1 LLGNCGGS
9 RIQTWNRYAYVANN
23 PLGNVDPLGLVD
35 GPTNCGQ
42 DGQCYA
48 QWAKDF
54 SAQFAG
60 GVNQGPRGSWTAAS
74 EFWLMSKPVT
84 VTAWGWIPVTPS
96 TTNFAGPSTSNG
108 TIDDVL
114 AYFGQQ
120 SVQVGTGLD
129 LFTSSLLS
137 AQGTETPAQAFNRIF
152 NQKPATDA
160 VRGPSQSTPVVTPQQ
175 ASALCSTAVQLR
187 NNGMNPLSGLSGD
200 PLYAVDQGTGIFGPG
215 MLNPNGSGAGTI
227 TQSVGS
233 GFAMA
238 LGKSTDYQTC
248 MNVYSYFYPHP

>member
-1 LLGNCGGS
+1 M
-9 RIQTWNRYAYVANN
+9 IETWNRYAYVGNN
-23 PLGNVDPLGLVD
+23 PLSHVDPLGLVD

-48 QWAKDF
+48 QWSKDF
-54 SAQFAG
+54 QAQFAG

-84 VTAWGWIPVTPS
+84 VTTWGWIPVTPS

-137 AQGTETPAQAFNRIF
+137 VQGTETPAQAFNRVYPSQAQQLPVIS
-152 NQKPATDA
+152 A
-160 VRGPSQSTPVVTPQQ
+160 VRPPTPPTPGQIQ
-175 ASALCSTAVQLR
+175 AACTILAINA
-187 NNGMNPLSGLSGD
+187 NNGFGSVAGDSATASLSNGIVFQQYTQSGRLNALNPSSPNVNALM
-200 PLYAVDQGTGIFGPG
+200 PLAAPGIFVQNTYYNC
-215 MLNPNGSGAGTI
+215 LAS
-227 TQSVGS
+227 
-233 GFAMA
+233 
-238 LGKSTDYQTC
+238 
-248 MNVYSYFYPHP
+248 H